1 MFFDVSINHSETLK
15 LKVSK
20 SWSTVANVIV
30 IKPVETPSVSEV
42 RKLIMDIK
50 SWYRFGSDGFAIK
63 VHPKF

>member
-1 MFFDVSINHSETLK
+1 
-15 LKVSK
+15 
-20 SWSTVANVIV
+20 
-30 IKPVETPSVSEV
+30 VETPSVSEV